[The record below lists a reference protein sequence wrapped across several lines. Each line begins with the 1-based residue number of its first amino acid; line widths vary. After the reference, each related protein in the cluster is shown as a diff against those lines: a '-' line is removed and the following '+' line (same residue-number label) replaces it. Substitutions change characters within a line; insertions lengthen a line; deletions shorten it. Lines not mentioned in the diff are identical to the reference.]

1 MSMKRG
7 IINMLMAL
15 AASAAMTFV
24 GCNEVPEEV
33 TPIFPE
39 KITASV
45 EAGEEYEFS
54 FTANM
59 SWKLQIPDEVATY
72 FKFIIGA
79 VERQDMNGEAGT
91 HTITVGVSD
100 IEEFN
105 TVRVCA
111 IEMTM
116 GNETKVVAEL
126 TRGGKEHTLVMY
138 VAENY
143 TDEETGD
150 IMFSTDADDN
160 YIYSSTPAERLDW
173 VWSNAQWMQRIVI
186 EANFDWY
193 LSPDAPAWLNLN
205 ATEGTAGRTELFLRV
220 NREQL
225 PLEDV
230 ACDIEF
236 GLIYL
241 TNSTESNFEA
251 IGSYPTTMEGCKD
264 ICEVTLPESL
274 IFNAEGEYFQTSS
287 DSYTDFANA
296 RISSPR
302 GAMLI
307 LLNKNADGTYTTEG
321 ADWMTYTITED
332 IPEEAGDYGVWERSF
347 MFDVSANTTT
357 SQREGAIA
365 ALPVSAVTAGATN
378 YNDYIV
384 CTITQ
389 QVMKI
394 IESNE
399 AIIVNDEEIMAAYN
413 SKFEKLTSGS
423 WPYVGAWSQVPYAYK
438 LTYQGNNSG
447 DDLIFAKPIANYK
460 IYGFNE
466 SSVYDNDT
474 CWLTIEPSEEH
485 KDLEN
490 GYKIKSRL
498 GETIEGYTYTNP
510 YAGDGGENE
519 AFIFFYE
526 SEEAFNKDEAFA
538 FIYFILDPNYTTP
551 IDRPEG
557 SVVFANDKDYDALGA
572 NLKEITKDMA
582 EYSIEMAFVGTL
594 QYMLTLNENCQ
605 EATLIVPNYLISY
618 PYASWFYT
626 TEGTGRV
633 TIHIDT
639 AELPEVEAG
648 VTEVRSNLTLYGE
661 GYVQAVQLTVVYQL

>member
-39 KITASV
+39 KITATV

-72 FKFIIGA
+72 FKFVIGA

-160 YIYSSTPAERLDW
+160 YIYSSTPAERLEW
-173 VWSNAQWMQRIVI
+173 VWSNEQWMQRVVI
-186 EANFDWY
+186 EANFEWY
-193 LSPDAPAWLNLN
+193 LSPNAPAWLNLN

-264 ICEVTLPESL
+264 VFEVDLTSAL
-274 IFNAEGEYFQTSS
+274 FNATGEYYQASADT
-287 DSYTDFANA
+287 YTEFANLT
-296 RISSPR
+296 SQSPR
-302 GAMLI
+302 GAELVV
-307 LLNKNADGTYTTEG
+307 LNKNANGSYTTEG
-321 ADWMTYTITED
+321 ADWIVLSVTED
-332 IPEEAGDYGVWERSF
+332 FPEEAGDYGVWQRKFALSTTE
-347 MFDVSANTTT
+347 NTSTE
-357 SQREGAIA
+357 SREGAIA
-365 ALPVSAVTAGATN
+365 AIPVSAAGSTS
-378 YNDYIV
+378 YEEYIV

-389 QVMKI
+389 EGV
-394 IESNE
+394 
-399 AIIVNDEEIMAAYN
+399 VEEIKPDTAIYAYDNEVFAAFN
-413 SKFEKLTSGS
+413 SKIEELASGN
-423 WPYVGAWSQVPYAYK
+423 WPYQGKWAAIPYGYK
-438 LTYQGNNSG
+438 MIYQTNNS
-447 DDLIFAKPIANYK
+447 DNNDLDLIFSTPIARYE
-460 IYGFNE
+460 IYGFDGQYGDKYDLE
-466 SSVYDNDT
+466 S
-474 CWLTIEPSEEH
+474 CWITIEPSEEY
-485 KDLEN
+485 KEIEN
-490 GYKIKSRL
+490 GYIVRSRL
-498 GETIEGYTYTNP
+498 NETINGVKYTNTM
-510 YAGDGGENE
+510 AGPDGENE
-519 AFIFFYE
+519 ATIIFYD
-526 SEEAFNKDEAFA
+526 SNDVAFA
-538 FIYFILDPNYTTP
+538 LIYFILDPKYSTP
-551 IDRPEG
+551 IERPEG
-557 SVVFANDKDYDALGA
+557 DVFFADDTYTSLGA
-572 NLKEITKDMA
+572 TLEEITPDDE
-582 EYSIEMAFVGTL
+582 EYSAELAFGGTL
-594 QYMLTLNENCQ
+594 QYRLTLNPNCQ
-605 EATLIVPNYLISY
+605 EVVLSVPDYLMSLSYAEWIVTSDSTQRLTVTIDTSSLPASGTKHSSHITVYGNNNYNVAVKLIV
-618 PYASWFYT
+618 
-626 TEGTGRV
+626 
-633 TIHIDT
+633 
-639 AELPEVEAG
+639 
-648 VTEVRSNLTLYGE
+648 
-661 GYVQAVQLTVVYQL
+661 VYNMQ